1 MRYVVIGAGAIG
13 GTVAARLHE
22 AGREVVAIA
31 RGAHL
36 EAIREHGL
44 RVEEPDRSRTVAL
57 ATAAGVGEVDWRPD
71 DVALMCTKTQDSER
85 LLDALRAVAPEV
97 TVACLQNGVANERLA
112 AARFANV
119 QAVYV
124 VLPSEHLEPGRVVG
138 YSGPVPGVLDV
149 GRYPRGVDEVTER
162 IADGLGAAGYSSR
175 ALTDVMPWKYRKLLV
190 NLANA
195 AEAACGPDD
204 PGLRDLVR
212 AARSEGERCLDAAG
226 IGYAS
231 RADDRRRADGFVN
244 FRAAGGRDRSGGSTW
259 QSLRRGTGSVEA
271 QYLNGEI
278 VSLGREHG
286 VPTPVN
292 ELLLSTVTA
301 MARDREQPGS
311 RSADELLAAAGG
323 RAD

>member
-36 EAIREHGL
+36 AAIRADGL
-44 RVEEPDRSRTVAL
+44 RVEEPDRSRTVRL
-57 ATAAGVGEVDWRPD
+57 DTAADVGEVDWRPD
-71 DVALMCTKTQDSER
+71 DVALMCTKTQDSEPI
-85 LLDALRAVAPEV
+85 LDALAAAAPDV
-97 TVACLQNGVANERLA
+97 PVACLQNGVANERLA

-124 VLPSEHLEPGRVVG
+124 VLPAEHLEPGLVVG
-138 YSGPVPGVLDV
+138 YSGPVPGILDV

-162 IADGLGAAGYSSR
+162 IAEGLGAAGYSSR

-204 PGLRDLVR
+204 PDLPDLVR
-212 AARSEGERCLDAAG
+212 AARAEGERCLDAAG
-226 IGYAS
+226 IAHAGA
-231 RADDRRRADGFVN
+231 ADDRRRADGFVS
-244 FRAAGGRDRSGGSTW
+244 FRPAGEHARGGGSTW
-259 QSLRRGTGSVEA
+259 QSLVRGTGSVEA
-271 QYLNGEI
+271 EHLNGEI
-278 VSLGREHG
+278 VALGREHG

-292 ELLLSTVTA
+292 ALLLDTVTA
-301 MARDREQPGS
+301 MARDRERAGS
-311 RSADELLAAAGG
+311 RSAADLLAAQQG
-323 RAD
+323 

>member
-13 GTVAARLHE
+13 GSVAARLHE

-36 EAIREHGL
+36 AAIREHGL
-44 RVEEPDRSRTVAL
+44 RVEEPDRSRTVRL
-57 ATAAGVGEVDWRPD
+57 ATAADVGEVDWRPD
-71 DVALMCTKTQDSER
+71 DVALLCTKTQDSAQV
-85 LLDALRAVAPEV
+85 LTALHAVAPDIA
-97 TVACLQNGVANERLA
+97 VACLQNGVANERLA
-112 AARFANV
+112 AERFANV

-124 VLPSEHLEPGRVVG
+124 VLPTEHLEPGLVVG
-138 YSGPVPGVLDV
+138 YSGPVPGILDV
-149 GRYPRGVDEVTER
+149 GRYPRGIDEVTER
-162 IADGLGAAGYSSR
+162 IADGLSAAGYSSR

-204 PGLRDLVR
+204 PGLGELVR
-212 AARSEGERCLDAAG
+212 AARVEGERSLDAAG
-226 IGYAS
+226 IAYAS
-231 RADDRRRADGFVN
+231 GADDRRRADGFVN
-244 FRAAGGRDRSGGSTW
+244 FRPAGTHERTGGSTW

-271 QYLNGEI
+271 EHLTGEI
-278 VSLGREHG
+278 VSIGREHG

-292 ELLLSTVTA
+292 ELLLDTVTA

-311 RSADELLAAAGG
+311 RSAAELLAAAGS

>member
-1 MRYVVIGAGAIG
+1 VVIGAGAIG

-36 EAIREHGL
+36 AAIREHGL
-44 RVEEPDRSRTVAL
+44 RVEEPDRSRTVRL
-57 ATAAGVGEVDWRPD
+57 ATAADVGEIDWRPD
-71 DVALMCTKTQDSER
+71 DVALMCTKSQDSEPI
-85 LLDALRAVAPEV
+85 LDALRAAAPDV

-124 VLPSEHLEPGRVVG
+124 VLPAEHLEPGLVVG
-138 YSGPVPGVLDV
+138 YSGPVPGILDV
-149 GRYPRGVDEVTER
+149 GRYPREVDEITER
-162 IADGLGAAGYSSR
+162 IADGLGAAGYSSS
-175 ALTDVMPWKYRKLLV
+175 AIVEVMPWKYRKLLV

-212 AARSEGERCLDAAG
+212 AARAEGERSLDAAG

-231 RADDRRRADGFVN
+231 GADDRRRADGFVT
-244 FRAAGGRDRSGGSTW
+244 FRPAAEHARVGGSTW

-271 QYLNGEI
+271 EFLNGEI
-278 VSLGREHG
+278 VSVGRRHG

-292 ELLLSTVTA
+292 ELLLSTITA
-301 MARDREQPGS
+301 MARDREQPGT
-311 RSADELLAAAGG
+311 RSAAELLAAAGG

>member
-1 MRYVVIGAGAIG
+1 VRFVVIGAGAIG

-36 EAIREHGL
+36 AAIREHGL
-44 RVEEPDRSRTVAL
+44 RVEEPDRSRTVRL
-57 ATAAGVGEVDWRPD
+57 ATAADVGEIDWRPD
-71 DVALMCTKTQDSER
+71 DVALMCTKTQDSEAI
-85 LLDALRAVAPEV
+85 LDALRAVAPDV

-124 VLPSEHLEPGRVVG
+124 VLPAEHLEPGLVVG
-138 YSGPVPGVLDV
+138 YSGPVPGILDV
-149 GRYPRGVDEVTER
+149 GRYPREVDEITER
-162 IADGLGAAGYSSR
+162 ISDGLGAAGYSSS
-175 ALTDVMPWKYRKLLV
+175 ALVEVMPWKYRKLLV

-212 AARSEGERCLDAAG
+212 AARAEGERSLDAAG

-231 RADDRRRADGFVN
+231 GADDRRRADGFVT
-244 FRAAGGRDRSGGSTW
+244 FRPAGEHARAGGSTW

-271 QYLNGEI
+271 QFLNGEI
-278 VSLGREHG
+278 VSVGREHG

-292 ELLLSTVTA
+292 EVLLSTITA
-301 MARDREQPGS
+301 MARDREQPGA
-311 RSADELLAAAGG
+311 RSAAELLAAAVG

>member
-36 EAIREHGL
+36 AAIREHGL

-71 DVALMCTKTQDSER
+71 DIALMCTKTQDSAQI
-85 LLDALRAVAPEV
+85 LDDLRTAAPDV

-124 VLPSEHLEPGRVVG
+124 VLPTEHLEPGLVVG

-175 ALTDVMPWKYRKLLV
+175 AVTDVMPWKYRKLLV
-190 NLANA
+190 NLTNA

-204 PGLRDLVR
+204 PGLPDLIRV
-212 AARSEGERCLDAAG
+212 ARSEGERCFAAAG
-226 IGYAS
+226 IAYAS
-231 RADDRRRADGFVN
+231 GADDRRRAAGFLN
-244 FRAAGGRDRSGGSTW
+244 FRPAGEHRRSGGSTW
-259 QSLRRGTGSVEA
+259 QSLHRGTGSVEA
-271 QYLNGEI
+271 EYLNGEI
-278 VSLGREHG
+278 VSIGREHG

-292 ELLLSTVTA
+292 GLLLSTITA

-311 RSADELLAAAGG
+311 RSAAELLADAGG